1 MRALFKS
8 GFLISF
14 CLYSVASFAC
24 DVPESQAYHSIST
37 KDGAIVFDL
46 VPIEGEASS
55 DGSNSQMGID
65 VNYIDCASR
74 AKTLV
79 GQLPYLADT
88 GQVRAAFFADVKGGS
103 ESELFVIHSVGIH
116 SDTGVK
122 YSGEYYSVHVY
133 KKSDDGYSRDER
145 ISKYFGEGGD
155 ILTDDYKGFLYVFP
169 YKDQL
174 SVSNKLATTA
184 FSKWN
189 DGIPVQLTINKKA
202 KIYSSPVFDD
212 VTRMYL
218 IAGDKV
224 QQEAVEAGW
233 LSVMFKT
240 PKGKE
245 IRGWILC
252 GDADGC

>member
-1 MRALFKS
+1 MRSNLAKMLFVILGLSTTGLFACEIPESKA
-8 GFLISF
+8 
-14 CLYSVASFAC
+14 YPSVA
-24 DVPESQAYHSIST
+24 T
-37 KDGAIVFDL
+37 GNGAFIFEL
-46 VPIEGEASS
+46 VPIEDEVAS
-55 DGSNSQMGID
+55 GSSSSPLGID
-65 VNYIDCASR
+65 ISYFDCAV
-74 AKTLV
+74 KTKQLV
-79 GQLPYLADT
+79 GQLPYLAET
-88 GQVRAAFFADVKGGS
+88 GEVRAAFLAEVKGVPKA
-103 ESELFVIHSVGIH
+103 ELFVVHSVGIH

-133 KKSDDGYSRDER
+133 KKEPGGYSRDER
-145 ISKYFGEGGD
+145 VSRYFGEGAD
-155 ILTDDYKGFLYVFP
+155 ILTDDYKGLLYVFP

-174 SVSNKLATTA
+174 SVSNKLATPA

-189 DGIPVQLTINKKA
+189 EGVPVQLTINKKS

>member
-1 MRALFKS
+1 MKNLYKFAL
-8 GFLISF
+8 LISF
-14 CLYSVASFAC
+14 GLYSLASFAC
-24 DVPESQAYHSIST
+24 EAPESHVYRSIPT

-55 DGSNSQMGID
+55 KDMSYQMGID
-65 VNYIDCASR
+65 VNYIDCSS
-74 AKTLV
+74 KSKKLV

-88 GQVRAAFFADVKGGS
+88 GQVRAAFFADVKGSS
-103 ESELFVIHSVGIH
+103 ERELFVIHSVGIH
-116 SDTGVK
+116 SDTGVR

-133 KKSDDGYSRDER
+133 KKSKDGYSRDER
-145 ISKYFGEGGD
+145 VSKYFGEGGD
-155 ILTDDYKGFLYVFP
+155 ILADDYQNLICEFP

-174 SVSNKLATTA
+174 SVSNKLATPV

-189 DGIPVQLTINKKA
+189 EGVPVQLTINKKS

-218 IAGDKV
+218 VSGDRV

-233 LSVMFKT
+233 LSIMFKT

>member
-8 GFLISF
+8 GLLISF
-14 CLYSVASFAC
+14 FLYSIASFAC
-24 DVPESQAYHSIST
+24 DVPESKAYHSIST
-37 KDGAIVFDL
+37 KGGTIVFDL
-46 VPIEGEASS
+46 VPIESEASG
-55 DGSNSQMGID
+55 DGSSSQKGID
-65 VNYIDCASR
+65 VSYIDCVSK
-74 AKTLV
+74 AKRLV

-88 GQVRAAFFADVKGGS
+88 GQVRAAFFVDIEGGS
-103 ESELFVIHSVGIH
+103 ESEFFVIHSVGIH
-116 SDTGVK
+116 SDIGVK

-133 KKSDDGYSRDER
+133 KKSEDGYSRDER

-155 ILTDDYKGFLYVFP
+155 ILNDDYQGLLYAFP

-174 SVSNKLATTA
+174 SVINKLATPA

-189 DGIPVQLTINKKA
+189 EGVPVQLTINKNA